1 MNMFQMTGSRN
12 QVMAY
17 THVRKL
23 LYGQQVISLDDAR
36 DGVSALVAITSC
48 CLSVSSQSRRE
59 IQILLDQCLLC
70 KRSRE
75 TNPGKLLLIKNNC
88 NWPLKYQKRDISHT
102 ISSCPKVQL
111 RKRTFFE
118 GNVSYNRQVMSYFY
132 IWCSLVNLQTPI
144 VDIFLEFVEEETIKN
159 VSVSHC
165 KFPTYEV
172 CVSHSKS
179 TLKSI
184 ITKGK
189 VNS

>member
-1 MNMFQMTGSRN
+1 VFHIRNSFLDRELLLTIKLQNKRFLEINLKSWKICGSHHDLVNRYRTSVLEMTMNMFQMTGSRN

-59 IQILLDQCLLC
+59 IQILLDYCLLC

-75 TNPGKLLLIKNNC
+75 ANPGKLLLIKNNC

-102 ISSCPKVQL
+102 ISSCPKV
-111 RKRTFFE
+111 
-118 GNVSYNRQVMSYFY
+118 
-132 IWCSLVNLQTPI
+132 
-144 VDIFLEFVEEETIKN
+144 
-159 VSVSHC
+159 
-165 KFPTYEV
+165 
-172 CVSHSKS
+172 
-179 TLKSI
+179 
-184 ITKGK
+184 
-189 VNS
+189 